1 MNRVILSG
9 TQSSG
14 KSSLLRGIKSVYI
27 DTPSCSPK
35 IVCIEEP
42 IRRLVETENI
52 KINRDGDFTSQMR
65 ILEEHHKNT
74 FLYRD
79 FITDRGAVDAFV
91 YAQWSYMKG
100 MFSTQEFLKLEEIFL
115 RTLPR
120 YNLFVYLESND
131 SPEEDGVR
139 DTDIEYI
146 KELERLYLATYDVYL
161 NDTKILWLAS
171 HKYLSER
178 IHLLSENLI

>member
-1 MNRVILSG
+1 MNRIILSG
-9 TQSSG
+9 VQSSG
-14 KSSLLRGIKSVYI
+14 KSTLLRGIKATHI
-27 DTPSCSPK
+27 DKPSCQPK

-91 YAQWSYMKG
+91 YAQWSYINGK
-100 MFSTQEFLKLEEIFL
+100 FSTQEFLKLEEIFL

-120 YNLFVYLESND
+120 YNLFVYLESSSMPVAD
-131 SPEEDGVR
+131 DIR
-139 DTDIEYI
+139 DVDYNYI
-146 KELERLYLATYDVYL
+146 KELERLYTLTYDVYL
-161 NDTKILWLAS
+161 PNTTLLYLEEHTS
-171 HKYLSER
+171 LSER
-178 IHLLSENLI
+178 IQLLSENLI